1 MSEERQ
7 PAIEENL
14 AEIAE
19 IIGRMEESE
28 VTLEQSFALYQ
39 EGIERLKQCNAQLDL
54 VEKKLL
60 ILNAEGTLE
69 EM

>member
-1 MSEERQ
+1 MNEERQ

-60 ILNAEGTLE
+60 ILNAEGMLE